1 MQNQTDNT
9 STELAKGPEEY
20 ILTSS
25 KSNHTIIQN
34 NNRFFETYPPS
45 QISSTASII
54 MSRLSNR
61 VRFSTF
67 FLKIAETAS

>member
-1 MQNQTDNT
+1 MQKQTDNT

-34 NNRFFETYPPS
+34 NNRVF
-45 QISSTASII
+45 
-54 MSRLSNR
+54 
-61 VRFSTF
+61 
-67 FLKIAETAS
+67 